1 MELSKKQKN
10 LIANILKNGIPILI
24 LLFILNFFYQET
36 RKYDF
41 VGVWFPDYEDD
52 ITIQF
57 NPDYSGVYYDDLTK
71 IAFHWKNHGNQL
83 EMTMNDETK
92 VYRYTIE
99 GKDIHLQ
106 SDDESFILYKCPEVL
121 GLQA

>member
-1 MELSKKQKN
+1 MEISNKQKSF
-10 LIANILKNGIPILI
+10 IAKILKNVLPII
-24 LLFILNFFYQET
+24 AMIFFLNFFYQET

-71 IAFHWKNHGNQL
+71 VAFRWKNHGNQL
-83 EMTMNDETK
+83 EMTINDEK
-92 VYRYTIE
+92 KIYYYTIE
-99 GKDIHLQ
+99 GKEIHLK
-106 SDDESFILYKCPEVL
+106 SDDESFILYKY
-121 GLQA
+121 GN

>member
-1 MELSKKQKN
+1 MEISNKQKAF
-10 LIANILKNGIPILI
+10 ITKILKNVIPIIILI
-24 LLFILNFFYQET
+24 FFLNFFYQET

-71 IAFHWKNHGNQL
+71 VAFRWKNHGNQL
-83 EMTMNDETK
+83 EMTINDEKKT
-92 VYRYTIE
+92 YYYTIE
-99 GKDIHLQ
+99 GKEIHLK
-106 SDDESFILYKCPEVL
+106 SDDESFILYKY
-121 GLQA
+121 GN

>member
-10 LIANILKNGIPILI
+10 LIVKILKNGIPILV
-24 LLFILNFFYQET
+24 LLFVLNFFYQET

-41 VGVWFPDYEDD
+41 VGVWFPDYE
-52 ITIQF
+52 
-57 NPDYSGVYYDDLTK
+57 DDLTK

-92 VYRYTIE
+92 VYRYTIK
-99 GKDIHLQ
+99 GKDIYLQ
-106 SDDESFILYKCPEVL
+106 SDDESFILYKY
-121 GLQA
+121 GN

>member
-10 LIANILKNGIPILI
+10 LIAKILKNGIPILV
-24 LLFILNFFYQET
+24 LLFLLNFFYQET

-57 NPDYSGVYYDDLTK
+57 NSDYSGVYYDDLTK
-71 IAFHWKNHGNQL
+71 TAFRWKNYGNQL
-83 EMTMNDETK
+83 EMTMNDEKK
-92 VYRYTIE
+92 VYHYTIE
-99 GKDIHLQ
+99 GKYIHLQ
-106 SDDESFILYKCPEVL
+106 SDNESFILYKY
-121 GLQA
+121 GN